1 MTPGLVDDIYNSL
14 IKIDPKFCGYLPH
27 DANIDKNNNN
37 YLPSNQDYSCIFK
50 QFGTDYKKLKN
61 LKCWDANMRKSLIE
75 TDYMSFVDME
85 NKTADDDEWRLFFQ
99 RIPLTS
105 DNINDQSMTP
115 PSRGATLPATHSPVW
130 HTSPLGQRR
139 VSGPVSQASRHWP
152 ARQYIPVGHVTPLQS
167 SVTQ

>member
-1 MTPGLVDDIYNSL
+1 MSSASVTALSRTT
-14 IKIDPKFCGYLPH
+14 
-27 DANIDKNNNN
+27 
-37 YLPSNQDYSCIFK
+37 LPSTRTAPSEV
-50 QFGTDYKKLKN
+50 
-61 LKCWDANMRKSLIE
+61 DASE
-75 TDYMSFVDME
+75 
-85 NKTADDDEWRLFFQ
+85 
-99 RIPLTS
+99 
-105 DNINDQSMTP
+105 TP